1 MEGTQPDENCVVLKT
16 KAGIAGETFPGCSGF
31 NPDAWTMTANL
42 IKAID
47 GVYTRMLRD
56 VHQVSW
62 RDHITNM
69 ELYGNLSKLSTKI
82 QQRWVTA
89 TETQSW

>member
-16 KAGIAGETFPGCSGF
+16 KPGIDGKTFPGYSGF

-42 IKAID
+42 TKAID
-47 GVYTRMLRD
+47 GVHTRMLRD

-62 RDHITNM
+62 RDHITNL
-69 ELYGNLSKLSTKI
+69 ELYRNLPKL
-82 QQRWVTA
+82 
-89 TETQSW
+89 